1 MGRGGRKNVRIL
13 ARKGDFVRKFVLKVV
28 ICVLGIYF
36 VISIIKPN
44 VMDEIGERKI
54 YGLIRVPGIE
64 KVHDSWEWMLWL
76 ETMGAFDVNYQ
87 TEYLREGVSEI
98 SLWFY
103 DDENDIHIYVEI
115 VLSESDK
122 VVMRMGAYY
131 DCEKKELIYEPVYIL
146 QGDSNN
152 PEEIIEE
159 YIDETIINEYLNRYG
174 LTRKDVQ
181 KYQDYAIYGV
191 VVKTWT
197 KAHRESYWIERWKLK
212 SRVID
217 NTFRFDEESYTVS
230 RSLHDTQPM
239 HLWV

>member
-1 MGRGGRKNVRIL
+1 MRE
-13 ARKGDFVRKFVLKVV
+13 FVLKVV

-103 DDENDIHIYVEI
+103 DYKNDIHMYIEV
-115 VLSESDK
+115 VLSDSDK
-122 VVMRMGAYY
+122 VAMRLGVYY
-131 DCEKKELIYEPVYIL
+131 DYEKKELIYEPVYIL
-146 QGDSNN
+146 QGEFGNR
-152 PEEIIEE
+152 EE
-159 YIDETIINEYLNRYG
+159 YLDGESINEYLNQYG
-174 LTRKDVQ
+174 FTRKDVQ
-181 KYQDYAIYGV
+181 RYQDYAIYGV

-212 SRVID
+212 SRVVD
-217 NTFRFDEESYTVS
+217 NTFQFEEE
-230 RSLHDTQPM
+230 
-239 HLWV
+239 